1 MFLVDEFRVE
11 GEIEG
16 KKELSEF
23 DKIVKDFKD
32 IFKFVVLLEDNE
44 ELKKFKNNSGDY
56 FFWYS
61 NKDRSIW
68 IIEGKELLFDNNKI
82 EGIKFVLFELDE
94 KVSFIKNDI

>member
-1 MFLVDEFRVE
+1 MLLVDEFGVE

-23 DKIVKDFKD
+23 DKIVEDFKD
-32 IFKFVVLLEDNE
+32 IFKFVVLFEDNE
-44 ELKKFKNNSGDY
+44 DLKKFKNNSSDY
-56 FFWYS
+56 FFWYN

-68 IIEGKELLFDNNKI
+68 IIEGKELLFDNNKK
-82 EGIKFVLFELDE
+82 EGIKFVLFELDG